1 MKRLALLLVVL
12 MGYGVLADIS
22 ISEPMDIYNL
32 GDRLYVEVDGL
43 RGASSGNLNIDLVC
57 GNGSINLVK
66 ISARAFSADE
76 DQSYSIPYKILDRE
90 DLEILNLE
98 GIVGSCQVV
107 ASLGSD
113 VASTKIFEIS
123 DDVIVRVSLDK
134 TLYNPGESVSVDIE
148 AVKKNGVE
156 LSGFVEGLN
165 ASSFNKA
172 IEDGKVSEVFVV
184 PETAEAGTYILTVRA
199 YDVGKDGVLN
209 SGEGVVSYEVNQI
222 ATSLIMSLSDVVATP
237 GENFTIG
244 IEAFDQS
251 GVEMGG
257 LVSLKIISSDGG
269 VVDTTV
275 QAGEFSGIDF
285 DLNSSVGVW
294 RMVSSFDDL
303 EETREFEM
311 ASLQKVVFD
320 FEDSILSVR
329 NVGNVLYDR
338 TIDVTIGDEIMTLE
352 LNIGVGEVRKFKVG
366 APNGEYDVL
375 VDDGETSISRQVLLT
390 GNAISLKDFGNGGF
404 FRYSIVYIFLI
415 LILGGIGGVLL
426 MRYRKTRTIKFAK
439 GWKSKIMK
447 IVDTFPWRK
456 KVARLHRAR
465 ASIGKKVKK
474 GVPNGVKSHMDDSLN
489 FTRKSPAVQGLD
501 VKNYSHEDKTM
512 VDFTRKETIEAESA
526 LVLKGEKQVSG
537 VVSVGIKNHGDLGDA
552 GREALKEIVDDA
564 KGKGVVDWRG
574 DYIFVVFNPLITRTY
589 KNEILA
595 VRCGMK
601 IVKKLEVYN
610 KKFDDKVD
618 FGVGVHAG
626 DLVASKEK
634 GKLKYTSIGN
644 TISFAKRMSDIES
657 AEIVVSDVVR
667 KKLLRDLKVKKGK
680 EIGENATY
688 IVSEIKNRSGDAE
701 RLRELLKRSKHS

>member
-1 MKRLALLLVVL
+1 MRRLVLLLVVL

-22 ISEPMDIYNL
+22 ISEPMDVYNL
-32 GDRLYVEVDGL
+32 GDRLYIEVDGL
-43 RGASSGNLNIDLVC
+43 RGTSNGNLNIDLVC
-57 GNGSINLVK
+57 GNSSINLVR

-90 DLEILNLE
+90 DLEILDLK
-98 GIVGSCQVV
+98 GIIGSCQVV
-107 ASLGSD
+107 SSLGSD
-113 VASTKIFEIS
+113 VASTKIFDIS
-123 DDVIVRVSLDK
+123 DDVIVRVSLDR
-134 TLYNPGESVSVDIE
+134 TSYNPGESVSVDIE

-156 LSGFVEGLN
+156 LDGFVEGLN
-165 ASSFNKA
+165 ASSFTKA
-172 IEDGKVSEVFVV
+172 IEEGKVSEGFVV

-199 YDVGKDGVLN
+199 YDSGKDGVLN
-209 SGEGVVSYEVNQI
+209 SGESVVSYEVNQI

-257 LVSLKIISSDGG
+257 LVSLKIISPDGD
-269 VVDTTV
+269 VVDAIV
-275 QAGEFSGIDF
+275 QAGEFSAIDF
-285 DLNSSVGVW
+285 ASNSSVGVW
-294 RMVSSFDDL
+294 RIVGSFDDL
-303 EETREFEM
+303 EEVREFEM
-311 ASLQKVVFD
+311 AGLQKVVFD

-338 TIDVTIGDEIMTLE
+338 TIGVTIGDEIITLE
-352 LNIGVGEVRKFKVG
+352 LNIGAGEIRKFKVG

-375 VDDGETSISRQVLLT
+375 IDDGETSISRQVLLT
-390 GNAISLKDFGNGGF
+390 GNAISLKDFGNGGV
-404 FRYSIVYIFLI
+404 FRYPVVYIFLI
-415 LILGGIGGVLL
+415 LILGGVGVVLL
-426 MRYRKTRTIKFAK
+426 MKYRKTRTIKFAK
-439 GWKSKIMK
+439 GWKAKIMK
-447 IVDTFPWRK
+447 VANKFPWRR
-456 KVARLHRAR
+456 KVAKLHRAR
-465 ASIGKKVKK
+465 AHIGKKVKK

-489 FTRKSPAVQGLD
+489 FTHKSPAVQGLD

-512 VDFTRKETIEAESA
+512 VDFTRKEKMEAESA

-552 GREALKEIVDDA
+552 GREALRKIVDDA
-564 KGKGVVDWRG
+564 KGKGVIDWRG

-589 KNEILA
+589 GNEILA
-595 VRCGMK
+595 TRCGMK

-610 KKFDDKVD
+610 KKFEDKVD

-634 GKLKYTSIGN
+634 DKLKYTSIGN
-644 TISFAKRMSDIES
+644 TISFAKRMSDIDS
-657 AEIVVSDVVR
+657 AKVIVSDVVR

-688 IVSEIKNRSGDAE
+688 VVGEIKDRSGDAA
-701 RLRELLKRSKHS
+701 RLKELLKRSKHS